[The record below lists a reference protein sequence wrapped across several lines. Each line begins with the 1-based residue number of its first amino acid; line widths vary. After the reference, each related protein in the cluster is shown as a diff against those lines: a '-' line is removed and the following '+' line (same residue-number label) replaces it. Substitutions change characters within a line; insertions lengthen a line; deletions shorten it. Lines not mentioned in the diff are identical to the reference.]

1 MDNDIVL
8 VHPVDLA
15 PADHSTKK
23 DYARKYHL
31 VDPPFNDNLRHEER
45 RAEVLKYLCKTPRL
59 SEPQKWAEALSKRV
73 FHEMKVDPQWRSSH
87 TCPMC
92 MDPRPSILLLCSC
105 KFRAYHLSCMRT
117 WHITQGRDELIKCPQ
132 CNVRTKPVNIN
143 WVLMPP
149 SEKEEKMKNKKKQK
163 HSSPQQ
169 KKRSAELSILPSSN
183 IVVEDSRFV
192 QRVCAAQHSSFKNS
206 RHPVSPTSAAHGAN
220 GREVADVGY
229 SRTRSWPTKSWGIL
243 YGRAVPHAE
252 HEDSLC
258 SEPTLIP
265 PCAASRLASFNTLL
279 FKELMTYFTTR
290 WPICWKSQARGIEY
304 ASPSPKKPSHTK
316 GVRAAGRGGHF
327 GGASSELD
335 MIDLADK
342 LQSRHRLRAIQQRL
356 RRAPRYDLPESG
368 QHYDEKT
375 QQDAWFAPPP
385 TSGAVA
391 DASLGG
397 VALRVVAG
405 MVGASMGVVAAPPA
419 PAAPADTEAAN
430 AGRGTST
437 PNGTN
442 ANQSEFRI
450 FPYHAPHL
458 VPFEAAVRALNPAG
472 AVLVRNAAVTAA
484 VGRVPSS
491 HQSLN
496 LDAET
501 RIQVLARTAD
511 LPGAEK
517 AQCGAFIRTPPS
529 LVLWAPQVE
538 SLIPLVAE
546 FEEKLFKYD
555 CTASDLHSYCRHLPP
570 LVGVIVAHSP
580 ALALSLLFSI

>member
-45 RAEVLKYLCKTPRL
+45 RASRSCLPPTSSSKTPV
-59 SEPQKWAEALSKRV
+59 SYNAFAQ
-73 FHEMKVDPQWRSSH
+73 RSTQTLAIQS
-87 TCPMC
+87 P
-92 MDPRPSILLLCSC
+92 PRLLLTALTDA
-105 KFRAYHLSCMRT
+105 RL
-117 WHITQGRDELIKCPQ
+117 
-132 CNVRTKPVNIN
+132 
-143 WVLMPP
+143 LM
-149 SEKEEKMKNKKKQK
+149 
-163 HSSPQQ
+163 
-169 KKRSAELSILPSSN
+169 
-183 IVVEDSRFV
+183 
-192 QRVCAAQHSSFKNS
+192 
-206 RHPVSPTSAAHGAN
+206 
-220 GREVADVGY
+220 
-229 SRTRSWPTKSWGIL
+229 WGIR
-243 YGRAVPHAE
+243 GRAVGLPRVGEFYTGARFHRADAEAAHAE